1 MEQGFSLGLGQRI
14 ADIRQDNILGHARPH
29 TGETDRV
36 VGWIRIRRAV
46 GPRGA
51 GFMYLTETC
60 LILHWILGKNET
72 EVVRLDDIKTW
83 GVNKSASIGPII
95 GIETSNGGYF
105 LQIATMTHLTA
116 RHASVFLETFAMQ
129 VPNGD
134 AELSEVHDLGTF
146 ETPTE
151 FDVFKRRKSI
161 AGMTRRILVTVL
173 GILMIAF
180 AILIIPVPGPW
191 SLLMNIAGLALLS
204 SEYDWAQD
212 VLGWVK
218 QKYAAAKKRISGRK
232 DT

>member
-1 MEQGFSLGLGQRI
+1 MGLVQRI
-14 ADIRQDNILGHARPH
+14 SDIRQDNILGHARPY
-29 TGETDRV
+29 TEETDRV
-36 VGWIRIRRAV
+36 VGWIRIRRVV

-51 GFMYLTETC
+51 GFLYLTKTC
-60 LILHWILGKNET
+60 LILHWILGNNET

-95 GIETSNGGYF
+95 GIETSSGGYF
-105 LQIATMTHLTA
+105 LQVATMTHLTA
-116 RHASVFLETFAMQ
+116 QHASAFLETFAKQ
-129 VPNGD
+129 VPNGYT
-134 AELSEVHDLGTF
+134 ELSEVHDLGTF
-146 ETPTE
+146 ETPAD
-151 FDVFKRRKSI
+151 FDVLKRRKSI
-161 AGMTRRILVTVL
+161 VGMTRRILVTVL

-191 SLLMNIAGLALLS
+191 SLLLNIGGLAVLS

-218 QKYAAAKKRISGRK
+218 QKYAAAKKRVSGRK

>member
-1 MEQGFSLGLGQRI
+1 MGLVQRI

-29 TGETDRV
+29 TDETDRV

-51 GFMYLTETC
+51 GFLYLTETS
-60 LILHWILGKNET
+60 LILHWILGNHET

-95 GIETSNGGYF
+95 GIETSSDGYF
-105 LQIATMTHLTA
+105 LQVPTMTHLTA
-116 RHASVFLETFAMQ
+116 QHASAFLETFAKQ

-134 AELSEVHDLGTF
+134 TELSEVHDLGTF

-151 FDVFKRRKSI
+151 FDVFKRRKSLV
-161 AGMTRRILVTVL
+161 GMTRRILVTVL
-173 GILMIAF
+173 GVLMIAF

-191 SLLMNIAGLALLS
+191 SLLLNIAGLALLS

-212 VLGWVK
+212 ILGWIK
-218 QKYAAAKKRISGRK
+218 QKYAAAKKRVSGRK